1 MSQNQISIADLLD
14 RAVVEAN
21 PLAAGDWAW
30 PPIQPAKPT
39 VIKPAVSK
47 AKKAD
52 KGSYR
57 LVMFVPDPQI
67 GYRKYE
73 DGTLDPFH
81 DEAAIDIHF
90 QLLAYLE
97 DKYGVDEIIHLGDYL
112 DLPTMGKYAQEEMFA
127 HTVQPALDY
136 GHQLLA
142 KQRATCPN
150 AKIVMLEG
158 NHDCRMQRYVVANA
172 MASKGIKR
180 AGATPEDWPVMS
192 LPYLLRLD
200 ELSVDYVG
208 AYPAGEYWLN
218 KSLRAIH
225 GTTVR
230 SNGSTASSYINKNPH
245 ISTIFGHV
253 HRQEMQY
260 KTVHD
265 QDGPIRSVSASP
277 GCLCR
282 VDGAVPSYGS
292 GLSDLGRPVKHWED
306 WQQGVIIGW
315 IHEDGHFQLQP
326 IQILDG
332 WTVHEGVEFKATV

>member
-1 MSQNQISIADLLD
+1 MHLSSELVEKLATLLD
-14 RAVVEAN
+14 TNVPETSW
-21 PLAAGDWAW
+21 LW
-30 PPIQPAKPT
+30 PPIQQASPT
-39 VIKPAVSK
+39 VIKPAVYK
-47 AKKAD
+47 DKKST
-52 KGSYR
+52 KGDYK

-81 DEAAIDIHF
+81 DEAAIDVHF
-90 QLLAYLE
+90 QLLSYLE
-97 DKYGVDEIIHLGDYL
+97 AKYGVDEIIHLGDFL

-127 HTVQPALDY
+127 HTVQPAIDY

-150 AKIVMLEG
+150 AKIVLIEG
-158 NHDCRMQRYVVANA
+158 NHDCRMSKFITMNA

-180 AGATPEDWPVMS
+180 AMPKPDSWPVMS
-192 LPYLLRLD
+192 IPYLLRLD
-200 ELSVDYVG
+200 ELKVDYIG
-208 AYPAGEYWLN
+208 SYPAGEYWLN

-225 GTTVR
+225 GTSVR
-230 SNGSTASSYINKNPH
+230 SGGSTASAYVNKNPH
-245 ISTIFGHV
+245 ISTIFGHA

-292 GLSDLGRPVKHWED
+292 GLNEQGRPVKHWED
-306 WQQGVIIGW
+306 WQQGVMLGW
-315 IHEDGHFQLQP
+315 IRDDGHFILQP
-326 IQILDG
+326 INILDG
-332 WTVHEGVEFKATV
+332 WTVHEGKEFTAN